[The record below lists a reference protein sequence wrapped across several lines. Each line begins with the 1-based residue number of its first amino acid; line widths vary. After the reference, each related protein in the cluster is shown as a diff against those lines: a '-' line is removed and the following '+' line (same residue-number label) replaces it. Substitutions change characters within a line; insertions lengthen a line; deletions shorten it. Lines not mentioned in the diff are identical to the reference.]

1 MKERYA
7 AYMAEGMSGSEA
19 VGRLSR
25 ETGRTPAQV
34 VDQLAAEGMD
44 RRRFNRIR
52 LPVSDQQPDAGQ
64 EPTAEE
70 TGPAAFPKGKADAPA
85 VRDELLT
92 VGWLLR
98 SMGITDEERAE
109 NLTVRVRAKDRPGEI
124 CIHGESWI
132 LPLLAELPV
141 ETWTPSWKA
150 PGELWI
156 VVIPPGAGEAG
167 DAGGL

>member
-1 MKERYA
+1 
-7 AYMAEGMSGSEA
+7 MSGSEA

-25 ETGRTPAQV
+25 ETGRTPEQV
-34 VDQLAAEGMD
+34 VDQLVAEGLD

-52 LPVSDQQPDAGQ
+52 PPVSDQPPDAGP

-109 NLTVRVRAKDRPGEI
+109 KLTVRIRAKDQPGEI
-124 CIHGESWI
+124 SIRGEGWL
-132 LPLLAELPV
+132 LPLLADLPV
-141 ETWTPSWKA
+141 ETWAPGWKN

-167 DAGGL
+167 DAGRL